1 MSLNL
6 SNAKRRNV
14 APSPRGMAVSLPSP
28 IKYQSKRQSKNQA
41 PGNAVRAFSKTLM
54 GCLALALLCVTGAVS
69 AQEPVVVSSKIDTE
83 GGVLGQMILQ
93 RLESGGIPVE
103 NRLQLGSTSIVRS
116 AIKAGEID
124 LYPEYTGNAA
134 FFYDKADSQVWKN
147 AAKAYEKAAE
157 LDREAE
163 GIVWLTPANAN
174 NTWAMSVRGDVAEKN
189 NLKTLED
196 LADYINAG
204 KPFKFAASAEFVESA
219 SALPAFQEAY
229 GFKLTSDQLLIL
241 SGGNT
246 AATLRAA
253 AINSNN
259 VNGAMAYGTDGG
271 LNALG
276 LKVMQDT
283 KGVQPVYQ
291 PTPIIRASVLKT
303 YPKIRPLLKPVF
315 ESLDLE
321 TLQELNA
328 KVAVEGAPADAVA
341 RDYLE
346 SLSLD

>member
-1 MSLNL
+1 MPLFRAGKLHTQRQNPFNIPSAAMRSLIRSTAAL
-6 SNAKRRNV
+6 LF
-14 APSPRGMAVSLPSP
+14 AVSS
-28 IKYQSKRQSKNQA
+28 IA
-41 PGNAVRAFSKTLM
+41 W
-54 GCLALALLCVTGAVS
+54 

-93 RLESGGIPVE
+93 RLESGGVPVE

-134 FFYDKADSQVWKN
+134 FFYDKADSQVWKD
-147 AAKAYEKAAE
+147 AAKAYEMAAK
-157 LDREAE
+157 LDREGE
-163 GIVWLTPANAN
+163 NIIWLTPANAN

-189 NLKTLED
+189 SLRTLED

-229 GFKLTSDQLLIL
+229 GFELSSDQLLVL

-253 AINSNN
+253 AINSND

-291 PTPIIRASVLKT
+291 PTPIVRESVLKRH
-303 YPKIRPLLKPVF
+303 PQIRSLLKPVF

-328 KVAVEGAPADAVA
+328 KVAVQGAPAESVA
-341 RDYLE
+341 REYLD
-346 SLSLD
+346 SLNLE